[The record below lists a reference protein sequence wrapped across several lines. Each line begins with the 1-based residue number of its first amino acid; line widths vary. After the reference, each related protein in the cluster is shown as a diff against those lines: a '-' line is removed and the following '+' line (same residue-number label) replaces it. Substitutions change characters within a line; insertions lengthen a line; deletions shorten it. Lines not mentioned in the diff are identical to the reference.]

1 MLVALRLVAGAGGD
15 QGLLCNTLH
24 HNSITRSQDLLPRNT
39 AGESV
44 ALRRFLTEVSTLSS
58 EGEQSSGGLQQ
69 GDSELCVL
77 LSVRT
82 APAGAIAEDRPCWS
96 WWRGCVAV

>member
-58 EGEQSSGGLQQ
+58 EGESSSGGLQ
-69 GDSELCVL
+69 GNSKVLVSVLLCVSLPPSLTVIL
-77 LSVRT
+77 LLTLLT
-82 APAGAIAEDRPCWS
+82 APALTEL
-96 WWRGCVAV
+96 

>member
-58 EGEQSSGGLQQ
+58 EGESSSGGLQQ
-69 GDSELCVL
+69 GNSELA
-77 LSVRT
+77 SVC
-82 APAGAIAEDRPCWS
+82 IAECEHRPCWS
-96 WWRGCVAV
+96 YC

>member
-24 HNSITRSQDLLPRNT
+24 HNIITWSQDLLPRNT

-58 EGEQSSGGLQQ
+58 EGESSSGGLQQ
-69 GDSELCVL
+69 GDSELSSEC
-77 LSVRT
+77 
-82 APAGAIAEDRPCWS
+82 IAECEDRPCWS
-96 WWRGCVAV
+96 YC

>member
-24 HNSITRSQDLLPRNT
+24 HNIITWSRDLLPRNT

-69 GDSELCVL
+69 GDSELS
-77 LSVRT
+77 SVCT
-82 APAGAIAEDRPCWS
+82 AECEDRPCWS
-96 WWRGCVAV
+96 YC

>member
-24 HNSITRSQDLLPRNT
+24 HNSITWSQDLLPRNT

-58 EGEQSSGGLQQ
+58 EGESSSGGLQQ
-69 GDSELCVL
+69 GNSELS
-77 LSVRT
+77 SVCT
-82 APAGAIAEDRPCWS
+82 AECEDRPCWS
-96 WWRGCVAV
+96 YC

>member
-1 MLVALRLVAGAGGD
+1 MLVALRLVAGAGGN

-58 EGEQSSGGLQQ
+58 EGESSSGGLQ
-69 GDSELCVL
+69 GNSKVLVSVL
-77 LSVRT
+77 LCVRT
-82 APAGAIAEDRPCWS
+82 APAGAIAKHRPCWS
-96 WWRGCVAV
+96 YC

>member
-58 EGEQSSGGLQQ
+58 EGESSSGGLQ
-69 GDSELCVL
+69 GNSELS
-77 LSVRT
+77 SVC
-82 APAGAIAEDRPCWS
+82 IAECEDRP
-96 WWRGCVAV
+96 